1 MVILTLVGKVPIM
14 INGGKNMAEL
24 MDNTHEKDPRLVEA
38 HEHLK
43 AARQAMRKSVEALL
57 PPGYLDHRRQ
67 ARKEILLAMRSLV
80 DLAID
85 RVEKKAEKV

>member
-1 MVILTLVGKVPIM
+1 MR
-14 INGGKNMAEL
+14 NGETKMAETN
-24 MDNTHEKDPRLVEA
+24 DNRREKDPRMVEA

-43 AARQAMRKSVEALL
+43 AARQAMRKSFETLL

-67 ARKEILLAMRSLV
+67 ARKEFLLAMRSLV

-85 RVEKKAEKV
+85 RVEKKVE